1 MKQVF
6 SLIVFT
12 ICIVANTTAQTATAT
27 VPPIDKSPMDMC
39 TYPAGYPLLKI
50 QDKATEPLV
59 ARVIYSRPLKN
70 NRVIFGE
77 LLEYNTVW
85 RFGANENTEIEFFK
99 DVTINKTKIK
109 KGKYSL
115 FAIPTKEKWTIIIN
129 KDLNSWGSFKYEAS
143 KDVLRVDVPVQKST
157 EIAEAFYI
165 YLDKFQNGFSMN
177 AGWDDVKISLPILM

>member
-1 MKQVF
+1 MKPLF
-6 SLIVFT
+6 SFFVVIILFFSNAKAQPAALI
-12 ICIVANTTAQTATAT
+12 
-27 VPPIDKSPMDMC
+27 PSIDKSPMDMC

-70 NRVIFGE
+70 NRVIFGG
-77 LLEYNTVW
+77 LLEYNNIW

-99 DVTINKTKIK
+99 DVTINKIKIK

-115 FAIPTKEKWTIIIN
+115 FAIPAIDKWTIIFN
-129 KDLNSWGSFKYEAS
+129 RDLNSWGSFKYDAG
-143 KDVLRVDVPVQKST
+143 KDVLRVDVAVQKTS

-165 YLDKFQNGFSMN
+165 YLDKIQNGFSMN
-177 AGWDDVKISLPILM
+177 AGWDDAKITLSISM